1 MKTPKHKN
9 IPSYLSQEKARF
21 IFEEL
26 TGLFFKIT
34 RKELDGRLEL
44 DGYCKELKIAFEYNG
59 EQHYNSQ
66 HYYNLLQN
74 KKGYDSQKVRD
85 RRKRKLCKEKGIAL
99 IEIKHTKDTDY
110 LEKTIRS
117 TLFGLNVNLTK
128 KKIMWSKFEERPDDF
143 KKTIGILKD
152 KNIIL
157 LTKAYL
163 GSHSY
168 HKFKCSKC
176 SYTWESVLKD
186 RSKTP
191 FFLKL
196 SYL

>member
-99 IEIKHTKDTDY
+99 IEIKHTKSA
-110 LEKTIRS
+110 IS
-117 TLFGLNVNLTK
+117 IAVGLNPTK
-128 KKIMWSKFEERPDDF
+128 LQRKTDMSKEQ
-143 KKTIGILKD
+143 
-152 KNIIL
+152 
-157 LTKAYL
+157 
-163 GSHSY
+163 
-168 HKFKCSKC
+168 
-176 SYTWESVLKD
+176 
-186 RSKTP
+186 
-191 FFLKL
+191 
-196 SYL
+196 